1 MSPSPTLSILISI
14 FNSEKTIDK
23 CFQSIADQS
32 FQDFSIV
39 CINDASTDTSSQ
51 ILKKWRQFFG
61 DRLLLI
67 ENEINLG
74 LTKSLNLG
82 LQSITTPYTARID
95 SDDWWE
101 PSKLTQQ
108 LSFLETHPEHG
119 MVGTNY
125 INHFT
130 TKEIPII
137 LPQTDTAIKKSI
149 FKRNPFAHSAV
160 LFRTG
165 LVKSLGGYDDNIR
178 YGQDYD
184 LWLRLLPKTRFANLS
199 TFLCHRNAIDTLSSQ
214 KQRKQMLQCVKIQL
228 KYLKLYRRSFLEYRF
243 ILEPLLVA
251 LTPTW
256 IRSFKRK
263 LFL

>member
-1 MSPSPTLSILISI
+1 MNPLPRLSILISV
-14 FNSEKTIDK
+14 FNDEKTLDR

-51 ILKKWRQFFG
+51 IIQKWLQFFG
-61 DRLLLI
+61 GRLLLI
-67 ENEINLG
+67 ENETNLG
-74 LTKSLNLG
+74 LTRSLNLG
-82 LQSITTPYTARID
+82 LQSITSPYTARID

-101 PSKLTQQ
+101 PSKLAQQ
-108 LSFLETHPEHG
+108 LSFLETHPDHG

-130 TKEIPII
+130 TKEIPVT
-137 LPQTDTAIKKSI
+137 LPETDTAIKKSI
-149 FKRNPFAHSAV
+149 FKRNPFAHSTV
-160 LFRTG
+160 LFRTEF
-165 LVKSLGGYDDNIR
+165 VKALGGYDSNVR

-184 LWLRLLPKTRFANLS
+184 LWLRLLPKTCFANLPA
-199 TFLCHRNAIDTLSSQ
+199 FLCHRNAMDTLSSQ
-214 KQRKQMLQCVKIQL
+214 KQREQMLQCVKTQL
-228 KYLKLYRRSFLEYRF
+228 KYLRSYRRSLLEYRF

-251 LTPTW
+251 LTPAW
-256 IRSFKRK
+256 LRSLKRE